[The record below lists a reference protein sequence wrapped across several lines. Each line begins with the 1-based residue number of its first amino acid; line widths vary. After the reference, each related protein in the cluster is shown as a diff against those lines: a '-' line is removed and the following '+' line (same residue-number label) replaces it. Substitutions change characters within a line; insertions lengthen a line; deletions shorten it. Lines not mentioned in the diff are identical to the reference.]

1 MIDKRL
7 FQLVEKKSLILLI
20 LFRVLGLGLMI
31 SLWFIFA
38 QQLTQYLEGRSVD
51 WLRLVGIVLLVLAF
65 KAILTKLAEKQI
77 YQASAELR
85 LSMRRAVM
93 AKAFRLGNSE
103 GQLPASTLTQLT
115 VDGIEQLEIYYSR
128 FLPQLF
134 YCLIA
139 SLMIFGSL
147 VGFAWQP
154 AIVLLICM
162 PIIPVVIMAVM
173 KIAKRILSGYWSDY
187 TNLGSKFHE
196 NLSGLSILKAYD
208 QDKYKQEEIVSD
220 AERFRKATMSLLSM
234 QLNSITIMDIISY
247 SGAALGIGMSL
258 IMFTNGDIS
267 LTGMLMFLLLSAEF
281 FIPMRQL
288 GSLFHVA
295 MNGISACSKLF
306 AYLELKEQVYG
317 EVELE
322 KSLER
327 IEVRDLTFTYE
338 KEKTAA
344 LYEVSASFS
353 KGSFSAL
360 VGKSGSGKSTFVR
373 VLLNQLPGYQGE
385 INWNDVPLSDLNG
398 ETIRKQGVLV
408 DNHGYLYANSI
419 QENLLIGN
427 SQASETDLW
436 NVLEQV
442 SLADFVR
449 NLPEQLNTLLEE
461 NGSNLSG
468 GQRQRLLLARALLR
482 EAKLYVFDEIT
493 SGVDLESEKI
503 ILGVLQKLAQEKIVL
518 FISHRL
524 YNVLAA
530 DQVLVFEAGKL
541 VEVASPEQLQQESYY
556 FKNYFLEEEAL
567 LKGGGLTCQNGRL
580 FVGY

>member
-38 QQLTQYLEGRSVD
+38 QQLTQYIEGGSVA
-51 WLRLVGIVLLVLAF
+51 WLRLVGIVLLVLVG
-65 KAILTKLAEKQI
+65 KTILTKLAEKQI

-162 PIIPVVIMAVM
+162 PMIPVVIMAVM

-220 AERFRKATMSLLSM
+220 AERFRKATMNLLSM

-317 EVELE
+317 EIELE

-338 KEKTAA
+338 KEKNAA
-344 LYEVSASFS
+344 LHEVSASFNQ
-353 KGSFSAL
+353 GSFSAL

-427 SQASETDLW
+427 SHASETDLW

-449 NLPEQLNTLLEE
+449 NLPEQLNTLLDE

-541 VEVASPEQLQQESYY
+541 VEVASPEQLQQKSHY

-567 LKGGGLTCQNGRL
+567 LKGGA
-580 FVGY
+580 

>member
-1 MIDKRL
+1 
-7 FQLVEKKSLILLI
+7 
-20 LFRVLGLGLMI
+20 
-31 SLWFIFA
+31 
-38 QQLTQYLEGRSVD
+38 
-51 WLRLVGIVLLVLAF
+51 
-65 KAILTKLAEKQI
+65 
-77 YQASAELR
+77 
-85 LSMRRAVM
+85 
-93 AKAFRLGNSE
+93 
-103 GQLPASTLTQLT
+103 
-115 VDGIEQLEIYYSR
+115 
-128 FLPQLF
+128 
-134 YCLIA
+134 
-139 SLMIFGSL
+139 MIFGSL

-162 PIIPVVIMAVM
+162 PMIPIVIMAVM

-187 TNLGSKFHE
+187 TNLGTKFHE
-196 NLSGLSILKAYD
+196 NLSGLSILKAYE

-258 IMFTNGDIS
+258 IMFTNGNIS
-267 LTGMLMFLLLSAEF
+267 MTGMLMFLLLSAEF

-317 EVELE
+317 SEELAKPLE
-322 KSLER
+322 KM
-327 IEVRDLTFTYE
+327 EVRHLTYTYE
-338 KEKTAA
+338 EGKAKA
-344 LYEVSASFS
+344 LQDISVNFN

-385 INWNDVPLSDLNG
+385 IVWNDVPLASLSG
-398 ETIRKQGVLV
+398 ETIRKQAVLV

-419 QENLLIGN
+419 RENLLIGN
-427 SQASETDLW
+427 PAANDSDLW

-442 SLADFVR
+442 SLTDFVR
-449 NLPEQLNTLLEE
+449 KLPEQLNENLEE

-468 GQRQRLLLARALLR
+468 GQRQRLLLARALLCQA
-482 EAKLYVFDEIT
+482 EVYVFDEIT

-503 ILGVLQKLAQEKIVL
+503 ILLVLQKLAKEKIVL

-524 YNVLAA
+524 YNVLDA
-530 DQVLVFEAGKL
+530 DQVLVFDAGKL
-541 VEVASPEQLQQESYY
+541 LEVASPERLQQESNY

-567 LKGGGLTCQNGRL
+567 LKGGA
-580 FVGY
+580 

>member
-20 LFRVLGLGLMI
+20 LFRVLSLGLMI
-31 SLWFIFA
+31 GLWLVFA
-38 QQLTQYLEGRSVD
+38 QQLTSYLNGESIH
-51 WLRLVGIVLLVLAF
+51 WLMLVGTVLVVLIG
-65 KAILTKLAEKQI
+65 KTILTKLAEKQI
-77 YQASAELR
+77 YHASAELR

-93 AKAFRLGNSE
+93 EKAFRLGNNE
-103 GQLPASTLTQLT
+103 GQLPASTLTQLA

-162 PIIPVVIMAVM
+162 PMIPVVIMMVM
-173 KIAKRILSGYWSDY
+173 KIAKRILSRYWSDY

-258 IMFTNGDIS
+258 IMFTNGTIS
-267 LTGMLMFLLLSAEF
+267 MTGMLMFLLLSAEF

-306 AYLELKEQVYG
+306 AYLELPEQVYG
-317 EVELE
+317 AKKLE
-322 KSLER
+322 KPLEK

-338 KEKTAA
+338 KGESEA
-344 LYEVSASFS
+344 LHEVSASFN
-353 KGSFSAL
+353 KGSFSAI

-385 INWNDVPLSDLNG
+385 IKWNDVPLSDLSG
-398 ETIRKQGVLV
+398 EAIRKQAVLV
-408 DNHGYLYANSI
+408 DNHGYLYAESI

-427 SQASETDLW
+427 RQASETVLW

-449 NLPEQLNTLLEE
+449 KLPGQLNELLEE

-482 EAKLYVFDEIT
+482 EAELYVFDEIT

-503 ILGVLQKLAQEKIVL
+503 ILAVLQKLAQEKIVL

-541 VEVASPEQLQQESYY
+541 VEVANPEQLQQESSY

-567 LKGGGLTCQNGRL
+567 LKGGA
-580 FVGY
+580 

>member
-7 FQLVEKKSLILLI
+7 FQLVEKKSLVLLI
-20 LFRVLGLGLMI
+20 LFRVLSLGLMI
-31 SLWFIFA
+31 GLWLVFA
-38 QQLTQYLEGRSVD
+38 QQLTHYLEGQNVD
-51 WLRLVGIVLLVLAF
+51 WLWLIGTVLVVLVG

-93 AKAFRLGNSE
+93 EKAFRLGNNE
-103 GQLPASTLTQLT
+103 GQLPASTLTQLA

-162 PIIPVVIMAVM
+162 PMIPIVIMAVM
-173 KIAKRILSGYWSDY
+173 KMAKRILSGYWSDY
-187 TNLGSKFHE
+187 TNLGTKFHE

-258 IMFTNGDIS
+258 IMFTNGTIS
-267 LTGMLMFLLLSAEF
+267 MTGMLMFLLLSAEF

-288 GSLFHVA
+288 GFLFHVA

-317 EVELE
+317 SVELAKPLE
-322 KSLER
+322 K
-327 IEVRDLTFTYE
+327 IEVHHLTYTYE
-338 KEKTAA
+338 GGKAKA
-344 LYEVSASFS
+344 LQDVSVHFN

-385 INWNDVPLSDLNG
+385 IVWNDVPLASLSG
-398 ETIRKQGVLV
+398 EAIRKQAVLV

-419 QENLLIGN
+419 RENLLIGN
-427 SQASETDLW
+427 PAANDSDLW

-449 NLPEQLNTLLEE
+449 KLPEQLNENLEE
-461 NGSNLSG
+461 DGSNLSG

-482 EAKLYVFDEIT
+482 QAEVYVFDEIT

-503 ILGVLQKLAQEKIVL
+503 ILLVLQELAKEKIVL

-524 YNVLAA
+524 YNVLGA
-530 DQVLVFEAGKL
+530 DQVLVFDAGKL
-541 VEVASPEQLQQESYY
+541 LEVASPERLQQESNY

-567 LKGGGLTCQNGRL
+567 LKGGA
-580 FVGY
+580 

>member
-38 QQLTQYLEGRSVD
+38 QQLTQYLEGGSVD

-162 PIIPVVIMAVM
+162 PMIPVVIMAVM

-247 SGAALGIGMSL
+247 SGAALGIGVSL

-267 LTGMLMFLLLSAEF
+267 LIGMLMFLLLSAEF

-317 EVELE
+317 EGELE
-322 KSLER
+322 KSLEK

-419 QENLLIGN
+419 QENLLIGY
-427 SQASETDLW
+427 SHASETDLW

-482 EAKLYVFDEIT
+482 EAELYVFDEIT

-541 VEVASPEQLQQESYY
+541 VEVASPEQLQQESHY

-567 LKGGGLTCQNGRL
+567 LKGGA
-580 FVGY
+580 

>member
-38 QQLTQYLEGRSVD
+38 QQLTKYLEGGSVD
-51 WLRLVGIVLLVLAF
+51 WLRLVGIVILVLVG

-139 SLMIFGSL
+139 SLMIFGNL

-162 PIIPVVIMAVM
+162 PMIPVVIMAVM

-338 KEKTAA
+338 KEKNAA
-344 LYEVSASFS
+344 LHEVSASFNQ
-353 KGSFSAL
+353 GSFSAL

-373 VLLNQLPGYQGE
+373 VLLNQLPGYLGE
-385 INWNDVPLSDLNG
+385 IIWNDVPLSDLNG

-419 QENLLIGN
+419 QDNLLIGN
-427 SQASETDLW
+427 SHASETDLW

-503 ILGVLQKLAQEKIVL
+503 ILGVLQKLAQKKIVL

-541 VEVASPEQLQQESYY
+541 VEVASPEQLQQKSHY

-567 LKGGGLTCQNGRL
+567 LKGGA
-580 FVGY
+580 

>member
-38 QQLTQYLEGRSVD
+38 QQLTQYLEGGSVD

-162 PIIPVVIMAVM
+162 PMIPVVIMAVM

-208 QDKYKQEEIVSD
+208 QDKYKQKEIVSD

-258 IMFTNGDIS
+258 IMFTNGDII

-317 EVELE
+317 EIELE

-338 KEKTAA
+338 KEKNAA
-344 LYEVSASFS
+344 LHEVSASFNQ
-353 KGSFSAL
+353 GSFSAL

-427 SQASETDLW
+427 SHASETDLW

-449 NLPEQLNTLLEE
+449 NLPEQLNTLLDE

-541 VEVASPEQLQQESYY
+541 VEVASPEQLQQKSHY
-556 FKNYFLEEEAL
+556 FKNCFLEEEAL
-567 LKGGGLTCQNGRL
+567 LKGGA
-580 FVGY
+580 

>member
-38 QQLTQYLEGRSVD
+38 QQLTKYLEGGGVD
-51 WLRLVGIVLLVLAF
+51 WLRLVGIVILVLAF

-162 PIIPVVIMAVM
+162 PMIPVVIMAVM

-338 KEKTAA
+338 KEKNAA
-344 LYEVSASFS
+344 LHEVSASFNQ
-353 KGSFSAL
+353 GSFSAL

-373 VLLNQLPGYQGE
+373 VLLNQLPGYLGE
-385 INWNDVPLSDLNG
+385 INWNDVSLSDLNG

-419 QENLLIGN
+419 QDNLLIGN
-427 SQASETDLW
+427 SHASETDLW

-449 NLPEQLNTLLEE
+449 NLPEQLNTFLEE

-482 EAKLYVFDEIT
+482 EAEVYVFDEIT

-503 ILGVLQKLAQEKIVL
+503 ILGVLQKLAQKKIVL

-541 VEVASPEQLQQESYY
+541 VEVASPEQLQQKSHY

-567 LKGGGLTCQNGRL
+567 LKGGA
-580 FVGY
+580 

>member
-7 FQLVEKKSLILLI
+7 FQLVEKKSLVLLI
-20 LFRVLGLGLMI
+20 LFRVLSLGLMI
-31 SLWFIFA
+31 GLWLVFA
-38 QQLTQYLEGRSVD
+38 QQLTHYLEGQNVD
-51 WLRLVGIVLLVLAF
+51 WLWLIGTVLVVLVG

-93 AKAFRLGNSE
+93 EKAFRLGNNE
-103 GQLPASTLTQLT
+103 GQLPASTLTQLA

-162 PIIPVVIMAVM
+162 PMIPIVIMAVM

-187 TNLGSKFHE
+187 TNLGTKFHE

-258 IMFTNGDIS
+258 IMFTNGTIS
-267 LTGMLMFLLLSAEF
+267 MTGMLMFLLLSAEF

-295 MNGISACSKLF
+295 MNGISTCSKLF

-317 EVELE
+317 SVELAKPLE
-322 KSLER
+322 K
-327 IEVRDLTFTYE
+327 IEVHHLTYTYE
-338 KEKTAA
+338 GGKAKA
-344 LYEVSASFS
+344 LQDVSVHFN

-385 INWNDVPLSDLNG
+385 IVWNDVPLASLSG
-398 ETIRKQGVLV
+398 EAIRKQAVLV

-419 QENLLIGN
+419 RENLLIGN
-427 SQASETDLW
+427 PAANDSDLW

-449 NLPEQLNTLLEE
+449 KLPEQLNENLEE
-461 NGSNLSG
+461 DGSNLSG

-482 EAKLYVFDEIT
+482 QAEVYVFDEIT

-503 ILGVLQKLAQEKIVL
+503 ILLVLQELAKEKIVL

-524 YNVLAA
+524 YNVLGA
-530 DQVLVFEAGKL
+530 DQVLVFDAGKL
-541 VEVASPEQLQQESYY
+541 LEVASPERLQQESNY

-567 LKGGGLTCQNGRL
+567 LKGGA
-580 FVGY
+580 

>member
-1 MIDKRL
+1 
-7 FQLVEKKSLILLI
+7 
-20 LFRVLGLGLMI
+20 
-31 SLWFIFA
+31 
-38 QQLTQYLEGRSVD
+38 
-51 WLRLVGIVLLVLAF
+51 
-65 KAILTKLAEKQI
+65 
-77 YQASAELR
+77 
-85 LSMRRAVM
+85 
-93 AKAFRLGNSE
+93 
-103 GQLPASTLTQLT
+103 
-115 VDGIEQLEIYYSR
+115 
-128 FLPQLF
+128 
-134 YCLIA
+134 A

-147 VGFAWQP
+147 AGFAWQP

-162 PIIPVVIMAVM
+162 PMIPIVIMAVM

-187 TNLGSKFHE
+187 TNLGTKFHE

-258 IMFTNGDIS
+258 IMFTNGTIS
-267 LTGMLMFLLLSAEF
+267 MTGMLMFLLLSAEF

-317 EVELE
+317 SVELAKPLE
-322 KSLER
+322 K
-327 IEVRDLTFTYE
+327 IEVHHLTYTYE
-338 KEKTAA
+338 GGKAKA
-344 LYEVSASFS
+344 LQDVSVHFN

-385 INWNDVPLSDLNG
+385 IVWNDVPLASLSG
-398 ETIRKQGVLV
+398 EAIRKQAVLV

-419 QENLLIGN
+419 RENLLIGN
-427 SQASETDLW
+427 PAANDSDLW

-449 NLPEQLNTLLEE
+449 KLPEQLNENLEE
-461 NGSNLSG
+461 DGSNLSG

-482 EAKLYVFDEIT
+482 QAEVYVFDEIT

-503 ILGVLQKLAQEKIVL
+503 ILLVLQELAKEKIVL

-524 YNVLAA
+524 YNVLGA
-530 DQVLVFEAGKL
+530 DQVLVFDAGKL
-541 VEVASPEQLQQESYY
+541 LEVASPERLQQESNY

-567 LKGGGLTCQNGRL
+567 LKGGA
-580 FVGY
+580 

>member
-20 LFRVLGLGLMI
+20 LFRVLSLGLMI
-31 SLWFIFA
+31 GLWLVFA
-38 QQLTQYLEGRSVD
+38 QQLTSYLNGESIH
-51 WLRLVGIVLLVLAF
+51 WLMLVGTVLVVLIG

-93 AKAFRLGNSE
+93 EKAFRLGNNE
-103 GQLPASTLTQLT
+103 GQLPASTLTQLA

-162 PIIPVVIMAVM
+162 PLIPVVIMMVM

-258 IMFTNGDIS
+258 IMFTNGTIS
-267 LTGMLMFLLLSAEF
+267 MTGMLMFLLLSAEF

-306 AYLELKEQVYG
+306 AYLELPEQVYG
-317 EVELE
+317 AKKLE
-322 KSLER
+322 KPLEK

-338 KEKTAA
+338 KGESEA
-344 LYEVSASFS
+344 LHEVSASFN
-353 KGSFSAL
+353 KGSFSAI

-373 VLLNQLPGYQGE
+373 VLLNQLPGYQGG
-385 INWNDVPLSDLNG
+385 IIWNDVSLSDLSG
-398 ETIRKQGVLV
+398 EAIRKQAVLV
-408 DNHGYLYANSI
+408 DNHGYLYAESI

-427 SQASETDLW
+427 PQASETELW

-449 NLPEQLNTLLEE
+449 KLPGQLNELLEE

-482 EAKLYVFDEIT
+482 EAELYVFDEIT

-503 ILGVLQKLAQEKIVL
+503 ILAVLQKLAQEKIVL

-530 DQVLVFEAGKL
+530 DQVLVFEAGNL
-541 VEVASPEQLQQESYY
+541 VEVANPEQLQQESSY
-556 FKNYFLEEEAL
+556 FKNYFSEEEAL
-567 LKGGGLTCQNGRL
+567 LKGGA
-580 FVGY
+580 

>member
-38 QQLTQYLEGRSVD
+38 QQLTQYLEGGSVD

-147 VGFAWQP
+147 VSFAWQP

-162 PIIPVVIMAVM
+162 PMIPVVIMAVM

-208 QDKYKQEEIVSD
+208 QDKYKQKEIVSD

-281 FIPMRQL
+281 FIPMRQS

-338 KEKTAA
+338 KEKNAA
-344 LYEVSASFS
+344 LHEVSASFNQ
-353 KGSFSAL
+353 GSFSAL

-427 SQASETDLW
+427 SHASETDLW

-449 NLPEQLNTLLEE
+449 NLPEQLNTLLDE

-541 VEVASPEQLQQESYY
+541 VEVASPEQLQQKSHY

-567 LKGGGLTCQNGRL
+567 LKGGA
-580 FVGY
+580 

>member
-38 QQLTQYLEGRSVD
+38 QQLTQYLEGGSVD

-162 PIIPVVIMAVM
+162 PMIPVVIMAVM

-208 QDKYKQEEIVSD
+208 QDKCKQEEIVSD

-322 KSLER
+322 KSLEK
-327 IEVRDLTFTYE
+327 IEVQDLTFTYE

-344 LYEVSASFS
+344 LHEVSASFNQ
-353 KGSFSAL
+353 GSFSAL

-427 SQASETDLW
+427 SHASETDLW

-482 EAKLYVFDEIT
+482 EAELYVFDEIT

-567 LKGGGLTCQNGRL
+567 LKGGA
-580 FVGY
+580 

>member
-20 LFRVLGLGLMI
+20 VFRVLGLGLMI

-38 QQLTQYLEGRSVD
+38 QQLTQYLEGGSVD
-51 WLRLVGIVLLVLAF
+51 WLRLVGIVILVLVG
-65 KAILTKLAEKQI
+65 KVILTKLAEKQI

-162 PIIPVVIMAVM
+162 PMIPVVIMAVM

-317 EVELE
+317 EVALE
-322 KSLER
+322 KSLEK

-338 KEKTAA
+338 KEKNTA
-344 LYEVSASFS
+344 LYQVFASFN

-427 SQASETDLW
+427 SHASETDLW
-436 NVLEQV
+436 NILEQV

-449 NLPEQLNTLLEE
+449 SLPEQLNTLLEE

-482 EAKLYVFDEIT
+482 EAELYVFDEIT

-524 YNVLAA
+524 YNVLVA

-541 VEVASPEQLQQESYY
+541 VEVASPEHLQQESHY

-567 LKGGGLTCQNGRL
+567 LKGGA
-580 FVGY
+580 

>member
-38 QQLTQYLEGRSVD
+38 QQLTQYLEGGSVD
-51 WLRLVGIVLLVLAF
+51 WLRLVGIVLLGLAF

-162 PIIPVVIMAVM
+162 PMIPVVIMAVM

-317 EVELE
+317 EGELE
-322 KSLER
+322 KSLEK

-419 QENLLIGN
+419 QGNLLIGN
-427 SQASETDLW
+427 SHASETDLW

-449 NLPEQLNTLLEE
+449 NLPEQLNTPLEE

-567 LKGGGLTCQNGRL
+567 LKGGA
-580 FVGY
+580 

>member
-38 QQLTQYLEGRSVD
+38 QQLTQYLEGGSVD

-162 PIIPVVIMAVM
+162 PMIPVVIMAVM

-338 KEKTAA
+338 KEKNAA
-344 LYEVSASFS
+344 LHEVSASFNQ
-353 KGSFSAL
+353 GSFSAL

-427 SQASETDLW
+427 SHASETDLW

-449 NLPEQLNTLLEE
+449 NLPEQLNTLLDE

-518 FISHRL
+518 FISHHL

-541 VEVASPEQLQQESYY
+541 VEVASPEQLQQKSHY

-567 LKGGGLTCQNGRL
+567 LKGGA
-580 FVGY
+580 

>member
-38 QQLTQYLEGRSVD
+38 QQLTQYLEGGSVD
-51 WLRLVGIVLLVLAF
+51 WLRLVGIVLLVLVG

-162 PIIPVVIMAVM
+162 PMIPVVIMAVM

-322 KSLER
+322 KSLEK

-338 KEKTAA
+338 KEETAA

-419 QENLLIGN
+419 QENLLIGY
-427 SQASETDLW
+427 SHASETDLW

-482 EAKLYVFDEIT
+482 EAELYVFDEIT

-567 LKGGGLTCQNGRL
+567 LKGGA
-580 FVGY
+580 

>member
-38 QQLTQYLEGRSVD
+38 QQLTQYLEGGSVD

-162 PIIPVVIMAVM
+162 PMIPVVIMAVM

-317 EVELE
+317 EGELE
-322 KSLER
+322 KSLEK
-327 IEVRDLTFTYE
+327 IEVQDLTFTYE

-427 SQASETDLW
+427 SHASETDLW
-436 NVLEQV
+436 NVLERV

-449 NLPEQLNTLLEE
+449 DLPEQLNTLLEE

-482 EAKLYVFDEIT
+482 EAELYVFDEIT
-493 SGVDLESEKI
+493 SGVDLKSEKI

-541 VEVASPEQLQQESYY
+541 VEIASPEQLQQESYY

-567 LKGGGLTCQNGRL
+567 LKGGA
-580 FVGY
+580 

>member
-38 QQLTQYLEGRSVD
+38 QQLTQYLEGGSVD
-51 WLRLVGIVLLVLAF
+51 WLRLVGIVLLVLVG

-162 PIIPVVIMAVM
+162 PMIPVVIMAVM

-317 EVELE
+317 EGEPE
-322 KSLER
+322 KSLEK
-327 IEVRDLTFTYE
+327 IEVQDLTFTYE

-427 SQASETDLW
+427 SHVSETDLW

-482 EAKLYVFDEIT
+482 EAELYVFDEIT

-567 LKGGGLTCQNGRL
+567 LKGGA
-580 FVGY
+580 

>member
-20 LFRVLGLGLMI
+20 LFRVLSLGLMI
-31 SLWFIFA
+31 GLWLVFA
-38 QQLTQYLEGRSVD
+38 QQLTSYLNGESID
-51 WLRLVGIVLLVLAF
+51 WLMLVGTVLVVLIG

-93 AKAFRLGNSE
+93 EKAFRLGNNE
-103 GQLPASTLTQLT
+103 GQLPASTLTQLA

-162 PIIPVVIMAVM
+162 PMIPVVIMMVM

-258 IMFTNGDIS
+258 IMFTNGTIS
-267 LTGMLMFLLLSAEF
+267 MTGMLMFLLLSAEF

-306 AYLELKEQVYG
+306 AYLELPEQVYG
-317 EVELE
+317 AKKLE
-322 KSLER
+322 KPLEK

-338 KEKTAA
+338 KGESEA
-344 LYEVSASFS
+344 LHEVSASFN
-353 KGSFSAL
+353 KGSFSAI

-373 VLLNQLPGYQGE
+373 VLLNQLPGYQGG
-385 INWNDVPLSDLNG
+385 IIWNDVSLSDLSG
-398 ETIRKQGVLV
+398 EAIRKQAVLV
-408 DNHGYLYANSI
+408 DNHGYLYAESI
-419 QENLLIGN
+419 QGNLLIGN
-427 SQASETDLW
+427 PQASETELW

-449 NLPEQLNTLLEE
+449 KLPGQLNELLDE

-482 EAKLYVFDEIT
+482 EAELYVFDEIT

-503 ILGVLQKLAQEKIVL
+503 ILAVLQKLAQEKIVL

-541 VEVASPEQLQQESYY
+541 VEVANPEQLQQESSY
-556 FKNYFLEEEAL
+556 FKNYFSEEEAL
-567 LKGGGLTCQNGRL
+567 LKGGA
-580 FVGY
+580 

>member
-7 FQLVEKKSLILLI
+7 FQLVEKKSLVLLI
-20 LFRVLGLGLMI
+20 LFRVLSLGLMI
-31 SLWFIFA
+31 GLWLVFA
-38 QQLTQYLEGRSVD
+38 QQLTHYLEGQNVD
-51 WLRLVGIVLLVLAF
+51 WLWLIGTVLVVLVG

-93 AKAFRLGNSE
+93 EKAFRLGNNE
-103 GQLPASTLTQLT
+103 GQLPASTLTQLA

-162 PIIPVVIMAVM
+162 PMIPIVIMAVM

-187 TNLGSKFHE
+187 TNLGTKFHE

-234 QLNSITIMDIISY
+234 QLNSITVMDIISY

-258 IMFTNGDIS
+258 IMFTNGNIS
-267 LTGMLMFLLLSAEF
+267 MTGMLMFLLLSAEF

-295 MNGISACSKLF
+295 MNEISACSKLF

-317 EVELE
+317 SVELAKPLE
-322 KSLER
+322 KM
-327 IEVRDLTFTYE
+327 EVHHLTYTYE
-338 KEKTAA
+338 EGKAKA
-344 LYEVSASFS
+344 LQDVSVHFN

-373 VLLNQLPGYQGE
+373 VLLNQLPGYHGE
-385 INWNDVPLSDLNG
+385 IVWNDVPLASLSG
-398 ETIRKQGVLV
+398 EAIRKQAVLV

-419 QENLLIGN
+419 RENLLIGN
-427 SQASETDLW
+427 PAANDSDLW

-449 NLPEQLNTLLEE
+449 KLPEQLSENLEE
-461 NGSNLSG
+461 DGSNLSG

-482 EAKLYVFDEIT
+482 QAEVFVFDEIT

-503 ILGVLQKLAQEKIVL
+503 ILLVLQELAKEKIVL

-524 YNVLAA
+524 YNVLGA
-530 DQVLVFEAGKL
+530 DQVLVFDAGKL
-541 VEVASPEQLQQESYY
+541 LEVASPERLQQESNY

-567 LKGGGLTCQNGRL
+567 LKGGA
-580 FVGY
+580 

>member
-7 FQLVEKKSLILLI
+7 FQLVEKKSLVLLI
-20 LFRVLGLGLMI
+20 LFRVLSLGLMI
-31 SLWFIFA
+31 GLWLVFA
-38 QQLTQYLEGRSVD
+38 QQLTHYLEGQNVD
-51 WLRLVGIVLLVLAF
+51 WLWLIGTVLVVLVG

-93 AKAFRLGNSE
+93 EKAFRLVNNE
-103 GQLPASTLTQLT
+103 GQLPASTLTQLA

-162 PIIPVVIMAVM
+162 PMIPIVIMAVM

-187 TNLGSKFHE
+187 TNLGTKFHE

-234 QLNSITIMDIISY
+234 QLNSITVMDIISY

-258 IMFTNGDIS
+258 IMFTNGNIS
-267 LTGMLMFLLLSAEF
+267 MTGMLMFLLLSAEF

-295 MNGISACSKLF
+295 MNGISAFSKLF

-317 EVELE
+317 SVELAKPLE
-322 KSLER
+322 KM
-327 IEVRDLTFTYE
+327 EVHHLTYTFE
-338 KEKTAA
+338 EGKAKA
-344 LYEVSASFS
+344 LQDVSVHFN

-385 INWNDVPLSDLNG
+385 IVWNDVPLASLSG
-398 ETIRKQGVLV
+398 EAIRKQAVLV

-419 QENLLIGN
+419 RENLLIGN
-427 SQASETDLW
+427 PAANDSDLW

-449 NLPEQLNTLLEE
+449 KLPEQLSENLEE
-461 NGSNLSG
+461 DGSNLSG

-482 EAKLYVFDEIT
+482 QAEVYVFDEIT

-503 ILGVLQKLAQEKIVL
+503 IFLVLQELAKEKIVL

-524 YNVLAA
+524 YNVLGA
-530 DQVLVFEAGKL
+530 DQVLVFDAGKL
-541 VEVASPEQLQQESYY
+541 VEVASPERLQQESNY

-567 LKGGGLTCQNGRL
+567 LKGGA
-580 FVGY
+580 

>member
-31 SLWFIFA
+31 SIWFIFA
-38 QQLTQYLEGRSVD
+38 QQLTQYLEGGSVD
-51 WLRLVGIVLLVLAF
+51 WLRLVGIVLLVLVG

-162 PIIPVVIMAVM
+162 PMIPVVIMAVM

-247 SGAALGIGMSL
+247 SGAALGSGMSL

-322 KSLER
+322 KSLEK
-327 IEVRDLTFTYE
+327 IEVQDLTFTYE

-419 QENLLIGN
+419 QENLLICN
-427 SQASETDLW
+427 SHASETDLW

-468 GQRQRLLLARALLR
+468 GQKQRLLLARALLR
-482 EAKLYVFDEIT
+482 EAELYVFDEIT

-567 LKGGGLTCQNGRL
+567 LKGGA
-580 FVGY
+580 

>member
-38 QQLTQYLEGRSVD
+38 QQLTQYLEGGSVD
-51 WLRLVGIVLLVLAF
+51 WLRLVGIVLLVLVG

-162 PIIPVVIMAVM
+162 PMIPVVIMAVM

-317 EVELE
+317 EGELE
-322 KSLER
+322 KSLEK
-327 IEVRDLTFTYE
+327 IEVQDLTFTYE

-427 SQASETDLW
+427 SHVSETDLW

-482 EAKLYVFDEIT
+482 EAELYVFDEIT

-567 LKGGGLTCQNGRL
+567 LKGGA
-580 FVGY
+580 

>member
-38 QQLTQYLEGRSVD
+38 QQLTQYLEGGSVD
-51 WLRLVGIVLLVLAF
+51 WLRLVGIVLLVLVG

-85 LSMRRAVM
+85 LSMRRTVM

-162 PIIPVVIMAVM
+162 PMIPVVIMAVM

-317 EVELE
+317 EGELE
-322 KSLER
+322 KSLEK
-327 IEVRDLTFTYE
+327 IEVQDLTFTYE

-419 QENLLIGN
+419 QGNLLIGN
-427 SQASETDLW
+427 SHASETDLW

-482 EAKLYVFDEIT
+482 EAELYVFDEIT

-567 LKGGGLTCQNGRL
+567 LKGGA
-580 FVGY
+580 

>member
-7 FQLVEKKSLILLI
+7 FQLVEKKTLSLLI

-31 SLWFIFA
+31 GLWLVFA
-38 QQLTQYLEGRSVD
+38 QQLTHYLESQSVD
-51 WLRLVGIVLLVLAF
+51 WLWLAGTVLVVLVGKMV
-65 KAILTKLAEKQI
+65 LTKLAEKQI

-93 AKAFRLGNSE
+93 EKAFRLGNNA
-103 GQLPASTLTQLT
+103 GQLPASKLTQLS

-154 AIVLLICM
+154 ATVLLICM
-162 PIIPVVIMAVM
+162 PMIPVVIMAVM

-187 TNLGSKFHE
+187 TNLGTKFHE
-196 NLSGLSILKAYD
+196 NLNGLSILKAYD
-208 QDKYKQEEIVSD
+208 QDKNKQEEIVSD
-220 AERFRKATMSLLSM
+220 AEHFRKATMSLLSM

-247 SGAALGIGMSL
+247 SGAALGIGISL
-258 IMFTNGDIS
+258 IMFTNGNIS

-295 MNGISACSKLF
+295 MNGISACSRLF
-306 AYLELKEQVYG
+306 AYIELPEQVWG
-317 EVELE
+317 SEKITKPLE
-322 KSLER
+322 K
-327 IEVRDLTFTYE
+327 ITAQNITFTYE
-338 KEKTAA
+338 KGKAEA
-344 LYEVSASFS
+344 LQGISANFS

-360 VGKSGSGKSTFVR
+360 VGKSGSGKSTFAR
-373 VLLNQLPGYQGE
+373 VLLNQLPNYQGS
-385 INWNDVPLSDLNG
+385 IVWNDLSLANLDG
-398 ETIRKQGVLV
+398 DTIRKQGILV

-419 QENLLIGN
+419 QENLLIASPEA
-427 SQASETDLW
+427 SQADLW
-436 NVLEQV
+436 HVLEQV
-442 SLADFVR
+442 SLAEFVR
-449 NLPEQLNTLLEE
+449 KLPKQLEESLEE

-468 GQRQRLLLARALLR
+468 GQRQRLLLARALLQKA
-482 EAKLYVFDEIT
+482 ELYIFDEIT

-503 ILGVLQKLAQEKIVL
+503 ILGVLQELAKEKIVL

-524 YNVLAA
+524 YNVLDA

-541 VEVASPEQLQQESYY
+541 VEVASPEHLQQSSNY
-556 FKNYFLEEEAL
+556 FKNYFVEEEAL
-567 LKGGGLTCQNGRL
+567 LKGGA
-580 FVGY
+580 